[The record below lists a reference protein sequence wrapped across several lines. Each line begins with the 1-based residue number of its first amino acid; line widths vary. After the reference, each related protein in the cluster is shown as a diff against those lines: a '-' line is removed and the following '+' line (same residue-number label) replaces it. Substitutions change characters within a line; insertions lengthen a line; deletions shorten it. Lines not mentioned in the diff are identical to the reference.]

1 MSLLLSLIGHV
12 AQSKGGKYALLL
24 AERGYFDLGA
34 DQTLQRVAG
43 RAMREVN
50 TVSKEKT
57 DGDGLRGSG
66 GVRDNGSPVQDN
78 GTRCRWKG
86 SVVVNSDCTGRV
98 ACISRQGTRTHR
110 LSVDTTAL
118 SGQQRG
124 GGDRVQPTP
133 VKGSTGPD
141 HASAKIQ
148 GSQWPVGCR
157 RRTGFFLVGLTL
169 TLVCE
174 WKEKKR
180 TCKLEFVRVAEPQ
193 RSASTK
199 SGFTG
204 ECWQQHRHCRRRDCG
219 RCGQVQRHNGW
230 W

>member
-43 RAMREVN
+43 LAMREVN

-86 SVVVNSDCTGRV
+86 GVVVNSDCTGRV

-157 RRTGFFLVGLTL
+157 RRTGVF
-169 TLVCE
+169 
-174 WKEKKR
+174 W
-180 TCKLEFVRVAEPQ
+180 
-193 RSASTK
+193 SA
-199 SGFTG
+199 
-204 ECWQQHRHCRRRDCG
+204 
-219 RCGQVQRHNGW
+219 
-230 W
+230 

>member
-1 MSLLLSLIGHV
+1 MSLLLPLIGHV

-86 SVVVNSDCTGRV
+86 LLLFIRDNSDGTGRV
-98 ACISRQGTRTHR
+98 ACTSRQGTRTRR

-124 GGDRVQPTP
+124 GGDRVQPTL

-174 WKEKKR
+174 
-180 TCKLEFVRVAEPQ
+180 
-193 RSASTK
+193 
-199 SGFTG
+199 
-204 ECWQQHRHCRRRDCG
+204 
-219 RCGQVQRHNGW
+219 
-230 W
+230 

>member
-43 RAMREVN
+43 LAMREVN

-86 SVVVNSDCTGRV
+86 GVLWS
-98 ACISRQGTRTHR
+98 I
-110 LSVDTTAL
+110 LTAL
-118 SGQQRG
+118 GVLRASAGKGRGRG
-124 GGDRVQPTP
+124 G
-133 VKGSTGPD
+133 
-141 HASAKIQ
+141 SA
-148 GSQWPVGCR
+148 
-157 RRTGFFLVGLTL
+157 
-169 TLVCE
+169 
-174 WKEKKR
+174 
-180 TCKLEFVRVAEPQ
+180 
-193 RSASTK
+193 
-199 SGFTG
+199 
-204 ECWQQHRHCRRRDCG
+204 
-219 RCGQVQRHNGW
+219 
-230 W
+230 